1 MLFNSYAFLLVF
13 LPSVLLAFHLGRL
26 FSRRVALG
34 AVSVLSL
41 VFYGL
46 WDPRYL
52 ALLVPS
58 LLINYILGEILART
72 RQKAWLILG
81 VAANLAVIGWFK
93 YSAFFY
99 VTATGSE
106 PPDFMR
112 GIVLPLGISFITFQK
127 IAYLVDIWRGH
138 PKAESFDRFA
148 FFVLFFPQLIA
159 GPIVLFRHIDRQI
172 RRVRHTNSL
181 FRGSFALG
189 LILFA
194 IGLFKKVVIADS
206 MAPFADGV
214 FAFADRPDYD
224 LRMADAWIGA
234 LAYSMQL
241 YFDFSG
247 YSDMAIGLA
256 RMFGFRLPVNFNSP
270 YQATSII
277 DFWRRWHMTL
287 SSFFR
292 DYVYIPLGGNR
303 KGAAM
308 QAAFVLVVFFLTGL
322 WHGAGWTFIVW
333 GSVHGLLV
341 LINHLWIKMTPWRIP
356 TFISWP
362 ATFLAAVALWVVFR
376 ATSLMSAVK
385 ILTAMSGLGEFTL
398 ARSFPD
404 ANLYAA
410 AYALIAAVCVI
421 ALTFPNSTAL
431 VHRLRHGHLFARS
444 ASDHITPRWWLP
456 AVVTGMALYF
466 AVSSIGN
473 VETKFIYFNF

>member
-1 MLFNSYAFLLVF
+1 MLFNSYAFIFIF
-13 LPSVLLAFHLGRL
+13 LPSVLLAFHVGRQC
-26 FSRRVALG
+26 SRRVGLG

-52 ALLVPS
+52 FLLVPS
-58 LLINYILGEILART
+58 LLINYALGEILART
-72 RQKAWLILG
+72 RARLWLIAG

-99 VTATGSE
+99 VTATGSG

-127 IAYLVDIWRGH
+127 IAYLVDIWRGY

-159 GPIVLFRHIDRQI
+159 GPIVLFRNINRQI
-172 RRVRHTNSL
+172 RRARHDDAL
-181 FRGSFALG
+181 LRASFQLG

-206 MAPFADGV
+206 MTLYADGV
-214 FAFADRPDYD
+214 FDYAGRPDFV
-224 LRMADAWIGA
+224 IGFIDGWVGA
-234 LAYSMQL
+234 IAYSLQL

-256 RMFGFRLPVNFNSP
+256 RMMGFRLPTNFNSP

-277 DFWRRWHMTL
+277 DFWRRWHITL

-303 KGAAM
+303 QGLAM
-308 QAAFVLVVFFLTGL
+308 QAAFVLIVFFLTGL

-333 GSVHGLLV
+333 GSMHGVLV
-341 LINHLWIKMTPWRIP
+341 LANHLWLRWSRWRMP
-356 TFISWP
+356 TILAWP
-362 ATFLAAVALWVVFR
+362 ATITAVIVLWVIFR
-376 ATSLMSAVK
+376 ATSLGAATTVL
-385 ILTAMSGLGEFTL
+385 IAMAGASGVLGGAAL
-398 ARSFPD
+398 AEL
-404 ANLYAA
+404 NLYRVPV
-410 AYALIAAVCVI
+410 ALPALVFIAA
-421 ALTFPNSTAL
+421 LTLPNSTVLA
-431 VHRLRHGHLFARS
+431 HRLRHGRIRGASSRQRS
-444 ASDHITPRWWLP
+444 VRWWLP
-456 AVVTGMALYF
+456 AAVAGMALYL
-466 AVSSIGN
+466 AISSIGSI
-473 VETKFIYFNF
+473 ETKFIYFNF

>member
-1 MLFNSYAFLLVF
+1 MLFNSYAFIFVYLPTVLV
-13 LPSVLLAFHLGRL
+13 AFHLGRQVSWRL
-26 FSRRVALG
+26 ALG
-34 AVSVLSL
+34 LVSVCSL
-41 VFYGL
+41 VFYGM

-58 LLINYILGEILART
+58 LVINYAFGEILART
-72 RQKAWLILG
+72 RQRAWLIAG

-99 VTATGSE
+99 TTATGQE
-106 PPDFMR
+106 PPDFIR

-138 PKAESFDRFA
+138 PKAQSFDRFA

-172 RRVRHTNSL
+172 RHLRHDNAL
-181 FRGSFALG
+181 FRASFQLG

-206 MAPFADGV
+206 MATFADGV
-214 FAFADRPDYD
+214 FRFAGRPETHVGFLDG
-224 LRMADAWIGA
+224 WIGA
-234 LAYSMQL
+234 VTYSLQL

-247 YSDMAIGLA
+247 YSDMAIGLG

-303 KGAAM
+303 RGLAM
-308 QAAFVLVVFFLTGL
+308 QAGFVLVVFFLTGL
-322 WHGAGWTFIVW
+322 WHGAGWTFVVW
-333 GSVHGLLV
+333 GTAHGVLV
-341 LINHLWIKMTPWRIP
+341 LANHLWPKVTSWRA
-356 TFISWP
+356 P
-362 ATFLAAVALWVVFR
+362 AVVTWALTLGAVITLWVVFR
-376 ATSLMSAVK
+376 APSLAIAEKVV
-385 ILTAMSGLGEFTL
+385 TAMWTAGPLTSGAIAELNLYRPAYLVPIALCAMAFTL
-398 ARSFPD
+398 
-404 ANLYAA
+404 
-410 AYALIAAVCVI
+410 
-421 ALTFPNSTAL
+421 PNSTVLA
-431 VHRLRHGHLFARS
+431 HRLRHGRWRA
-444 ASDHITPRWWLP
+444 ASSFRGGGRRWWLP
-456 AVVTGMALYF
+456 AAVTGIALYL
-466 AVSSIGN
+466 AISSIGN
-473 VETKFIYFNF
+473 VQSKFIYFNF

>member
-1 MLFNSYAFLLVF
+1 MLFNSHLFIFGFLPAVLLVF
-13 LPSVLLAFHLGRL
+13 HAGRRW
-26 FSRRVALG
+26 SRRAALG
-34 AVSVLSL
+34 GVSVLSL
-41 VFYGL
+41 FFYGY

-52 ALLVPS
+52 ALLIPS
-58 LLINYILGEILART
+58 LLINYVLGEILAAT
-72 RQKAWLILG
+72 RRRAWLIAG
-81 VAANLAVIGWFK
+81 IAANLAVIGWFK

-99 VTATGSE
+99 TTATGAE

-127 IAYLVDIWRGH
+127 IAYLVDIWRGY

-172 RRVRHTNSL
+172 RRVRHTNRL
-181 FRGSFALG
+181 FRASFQLG

-206 MAPFADGV
+206 MTTYADIV
-214 FAFADRPDYD
+214 FGFADRDGFTPGF
-224 LRMADAWIGA
+224 LDAWLGA
-234 LAYSMQL
+234 VAYSLQL

-247 YSDMAIGLA
+247 YSDMAIGMA
-256 RMFGFRLPVNFNSP
+256 RMFGFRLPTNFNSP

-303 KGAAM
+303 KGLAS

-341 LINHLWIKMTPWRIP
+341 LANHLWLTWSPWRMP
-356 TFISWP
+356 LVLSWSM
-362 ATFLAAVALWVVFR
+362 TLAAVVTLWVVFR
-376 ATSLMSAVK
+376 ALTLMTAAERIIAMWRPGPLTLGAIAEVNVPRVALLWPLAVG
-385 ILTAMSGLGEFTL
+385 AL
-398 ARSFPD
+398 A
-404 ANLYAA
+404 LV
-410 AYALIAAVCVI
+410 L
-421 ALTFPNSTAL
+421 PNSTAL
-431 VHRLRHGHLFARS
+431 AHRLRRGRLLAARRPL
-444 ASDHITPRWWLP
+444 AAAGRWWLP
-456 AVVTGMALYF
+456 AAVTGAALYI
-466 AVSSIGN
+466 AISSIGN
-473 VETKFIYFNF
+473 VQSKFIYFNF